1 MKTIFETAK
10 RVVTIVVKTQ
20 KCLEGEYLITPTLIY
35 YTKEKPRKKDDGT
48 NMAKKSFILGW
59 LKGYVKIEW
68 TTEKPVVAQKD

>member
-1 MKTIFETAK
+1 MKTTAETIK

-20 KCLEGEYLITPTLIY
+20 KLGEGEYIIMPTLI

-48 NMAKKSFILGW
+48 NVAKKSFVLGW
-59 LKGYVKIEW
+59 LNGYVEIEL

>member
-1 MKTIFETAK
+1 MKTTFETIK

-20 KCLEGEYLITPTLIY
+20 KCGEGEYVITPTLI

-48 NMAKKSFILGW
+48 TVAKKSFVLGW
-59 LKGYVKIEW
+59 LKGYVEIEW